1 MSSNLFS
8 IFVNGNTII
17 SVTWATVLVG
27 ISTPAYPLPTKSP
40 PPGKYALCLLNLLLP
55 HYCLSVTISASVPL
69 FSMLPTSAIHI
80 SSDDSMSMLQNF
92 LWNHKEKQNF
102 PILTEKPFKIWSTY
116 TFQHYLLPSLP
127 SPRPHYAHH
136 ASLLAIPR
144 TGLACLPRIFVYVL
158 PFACVIPLKTESMD
172 YC

>member
-80 SSDDSMSMLQNF
+80 SSDDSSPCFRTFYGITKRSKTSPFWLKSPSKFGPHIHFNIIFYPLYLHHDHTMPTTPVCWLF
-92 LWNHKEKQNF
+92 LERALHA
-102 PILTEKPFKIWSTY
+102 
-116 TFQHYLLPSLP
+116 YLASLFTCSP
-127 SPRPHYAHH
+127 SPAWF
-136 ASLLAIPR
+136 L
-144 TGLACLPRIFVYVL
+144 
-158 PFACVIPLKTESMD
+158 
-172 YC
+172 

>member
-1 MSSNLFS
+1 MVTPSSQLLGLQFWLASQLQPIPCPLSHHLANTPFVFS
-8 IFVNGNTII
+8 TFCF
-17 SVTWATVLVG
+17 
-27 ISTPAYPLPTKSP
+27 PLLPQCN
-40 PPGKYALCLLNLLLP
+40 YLCLSSSVLHATNISNP
-55 HYCLSVTISASVPL
+55 HQLRWL
-69 FSMLPTSAIHI
+69 Q
-80 SSDDSMSMLQNF
+80 SMLQNF